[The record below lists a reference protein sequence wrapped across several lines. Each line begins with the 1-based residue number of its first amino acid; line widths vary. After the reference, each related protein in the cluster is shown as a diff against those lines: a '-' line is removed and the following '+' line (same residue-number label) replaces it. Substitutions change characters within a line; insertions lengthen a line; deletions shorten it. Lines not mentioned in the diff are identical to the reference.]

1 MFDQGQNTW
10 PGQLGWQLI
19 LLFLHH
25 IQSRWEIHQQSPPQ
39 CLFVEGRGVALA
51 LSIGVGQI
59 GLIIARRRQRRYNV
73 YGAQTH
79 VDDMAMENDQ
89 ENHIS

>member
-1 MFDQGQNTW
+1 MAW
-10 PGQLGWQLI
+10 PAWMAVDSSLSPSHPISLGDPPTI
-19 LLFLHH
+19 A
-25 IQSRWEIHQQSPPQ
+25 PQ

-73 YGAQTH
+73 YGPKPTWTTWRW
-79 VDDMAMENDQ
+79 ENDQ